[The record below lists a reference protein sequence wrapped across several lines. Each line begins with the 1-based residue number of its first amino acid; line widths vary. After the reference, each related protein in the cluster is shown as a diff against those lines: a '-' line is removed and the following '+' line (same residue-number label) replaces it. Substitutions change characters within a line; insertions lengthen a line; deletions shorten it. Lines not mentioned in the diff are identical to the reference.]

1 MPWRMSRGRRPPS
14 PSALAP
20 RQTVHLAPPT
30 APDNPPPVLPLD
42 TPGVHGPAVALAR
55 VTALLVLAPTRRFTP
70 AADVEVL
77 TASLLPVVLGFLL
90 VLERRAL
97 PAGFRM
103 HGIRR
108 LVTYI
113 LTGLV
118 ITLGLYTGFQALT
131 GHL

>member
-1 MPWRMSRGRRPPS
+1 MGTTCSPGTWSGSR
-14 PSALAP
+14 
-20 RQTVHLAPPT
+20 
-30 APDNPPPVLPLD
+30 
-42 TPGVHGPAVALAR
+42 
-55 VTALLVLAPTRRFTP
+55 LVLITP
-70 AADVEVL
+70 NLVNVSVDFEVL
-77 TASLLPVVLGFLL
+77 NASLLPVVLGFLL